1 MTLLRRT
8 LYAIVLCLVVVAA
21 ASSQTSNGTV
31 IGAVT
36 DATGRAIVGA
46 TVTIVSNDTGAV
58 RTTLTNQEG
67 TYRIESLL
75 PGTYNVSA
83 AAAGFETT
91 VNKGLVVPGTAIVS
105 SSLVLKVGQAADKIV
120 VSADNAVLNTD
131 NGQIDGTIG
140 EQEISSLPI
149 ASLNPYEL
157 ALTLPGVMNTMV
169 GGFSNG
175 VDFNV
180 GGGRPRANNFLIE
193 GQDNNDAGI
202 QGQGLQPGNDEAVK
216 EVVIIENAYTAE
228 YGHGAGSVSN
238 LIYKSGTNQW
248 HGSLYERL
256 QNSSLDTVDKSA
268 HYNETLCLAAGG
280 GPECIAQIAKYRE
293 NQPGFSVGGPIIKNK
308 LFGFASYQW
317 DYFRSTAALSPL
329 TVPSANGF
337 ATLANFSSNPRVAN
351 LIQAYGG
358 LVGVHNATN
367 TDIPLGPDP
376 VTGVDRGT
384 VEMGTVERNLGADD
398 NAPEIDLKGD
408 YIASEKDTLSL
419 RFIRTRFIAPF
430 DVFNFTSQL
439 PGFDS
444 DQDGTSYNTGIVETH
459 VFSPTVVNEARLSYG
474 RIGFAFGLPASTL
487 ANPLYDQPAVTVSN
501 MTGYGIPGNIPQGRF
516 HNTYQLQDTVSWTH
530 GKHFIKIGE
539 DIADIRVKDQIPFNF
554 YGAIGYAKDTKA
566 TPVVGGGSA
575 TYSALANLVDDF
587 GGPSTT
593 VAQNFG
599 SPIAQPRL
607 FSQNYFAQDT
617 YRPIPTLSLDL
628 GFRYEYNG
636 APFNAT
642 GTPYPGIDESNP
654 SCFPLTPGSSCN
666 TKQQADGS
674 QWGPRAGIAWSPTL
688 FGQHK
693 TVVRSG
699 FGVFYDVVF
708 TNIIDNIQA
717 SAPNAAS
724 PVITSS
730 ASANGNR
737 GTSSW
742 GEQFANLNKSPLPGN
757 TAEPIVNHLLS
768 PRTMHWNLNIE
779 QELPWASTFQIG
791 YVGERGEHLYGNT
804 NLNHYINDTES
815 LARVIPTRGSIIVR
829 DNSDDSEYSGLWSE
843 LDHKFNHQF
852 LFRASYTLG
861 RAFDD
866 GSEIFTTANES
877 SYQFSTYP
885 TPRGTT
891 DWGPSEYDHR
901 QRLVLAYIWTPAV
914 WHTEGAM
921 KIVGNIVNRW
931 ALAGITQ
938 FQSGSTHNVE
948 VGYDVDG
955 DGISNDRPMLGNPK
969 APLATYAFDDSWFY
983 GVSQGTLCSGP
994 SLWYTNDPCHV
1005 VTPDQV
1011 HWVVPAYG
1019 THPTTPI
1026 GRNAYYGPGYQ
1037 QWDVNVQRSF
1047 KLHERLTMDF
1057 RGELFNVFNHGEVD
1071 TSAPQLN
1078 ETFLENTTLI
1088 TGIPTDTYNDNG
1100 TNTFASPLPAT
1111 SNHRHARLFIR
1122 FQF

>member
-1 MTLLRRT
+1 MTLIRRA
-8 LYAIVLCLVVVAA
+8 LFAIVLAFVGIAM
-21 ASSQTSNGTV
+21 ASAQTSNGTV

-36 DATGRAIVGA
+36 DSTGRAVVGA
-46 TVTIVSNDTGAV
+46 TVTVVSADTGAI

-67 TYRIESLL
+67 TYRVESLM
-75 PGTYNVSA
+75 PGTYDVSA
-83 AAAGFETT
+83 AAVGFETT
-91 VNKGLVVPGTAIVS
+91 INKGLVVPGTAIVT
-105 SSLVLKVGQAADKIV
+105 SSLVVKVGKAADQVV
-120 VSADNAVLNTD
+120 VSADNAVMNTD
-131 NGQIDGTIG
+131 NGQIDGTIS

-157 ALTLPGVMNTMV
+157 ALTLPGVMNTQV

-175 VDFNV
+175 VNYNV

-238 LIYKSGTNQW
+238 LIFKSGTNQW
-248 HGSLYERL
+248 HGSAFERL
-256 QNSSLDTVDKSA
+256 QNSSLDTVDK
-268 HYNETLCLAAGG
+268 NEIFNGITTVN
-280 GPECIAQIAKYRE
+280 KYRE
-293 NQPGFSVGGPIIKNK
+293 NMPGFTIGGPILHNK
-308 LFGFASYQW
+308 VFGFASYQW
-317 DYFRSTAALSPL
+317 DYYRSTANLAQL
-329 TVPSANGF
+329 TIPTANGF
-337 ATLANFSSNPRVAN
+337 ATLGNYSSNPRVAN
-351 LIQAYGG
+351 LVKAYGG
-358 LVGVHNATN
+358 LVGTN
-367 TDIPLGPDP
+367 GGSKITPPAIALGPDP
-376 VTGVDRGT
+376 VTGADRGT

-408 YIASEKDTLSL
+408 YIASEKDTLGL
-419 RFIRTRFIAPF
+419 RFIRTRFIAPY
-430 DVFNFTSQL
+430 DVFNFTGQL

-444 DQDGTSYNTGIVETH
+444 DQDGTSYNTGLVETH
-459 VFSPTVVNEARLSYG
+459 VFSPTVINEARLSYG
-474 RIGFAFGLPASTL
+474 RIGFAFGLPATTL

-516 HNTYQLQDTVSWTH
+516 HNTYQLQDTVSWTR

-554 YGAIGYAKDTKA
+554 YGAIGYAKDTRA
-566 TPVVGGGSA
+566 TPITGGGA
-575 TYSALANLVDDF
+575 FTYTGLANLIDDF

-593 VAQNFG
+593 VSQNFG

-642 GTPYPGIDESNP
+642 GTPYPGIDETNP
-654 SCFPLTPGSSCN
+654 SCFPLTPGSTCN
-666 TKQQADGS
+666 TKQQADGN

-693 TVVRSG
+693 TVIRSG

-730 ASANGNR
+730 TTSNGNR

-742 GEQFANLNKSPLPGN
+742 AEQFANLNKSPLPSN

-768 PRTMHWNLNIE
+768 PRTMHWNLNLE
-779 QELPWASTFQIG
+779 QELPWATTVQVG

-804 NLNHYINDTES
+804 NLNPYVNDTES
-815 LARVIPTRGSIIVR
+815 AARVIPTRGSIVVR
-829 DNSDDSEYSGLWSE
+829 DNSDDSAYSGLWSE
-843 LDHKFNHQF
+843 LDHKFNHQV

-885 TPRGTT
+885 TPRRTT

-901 QRLVLAYIWTPAV
+901 QRLVLAYIWSPAV

-921 KIVGNIVNRW
+921 KIVGNVVNRW

-938 FQSGSTHNVE
+938 FQSGSVHNVE
-948 VGYDVDG
+948 DGFDNDG

-969 APLATYAFDDSWFY
+969 APLASYAFDASWLGY
-983 GVSQGTLCSGP
+983 ASGSYCSGP
-994 SLWYTNDPCHV
+994 SVWYTNDDCHPV
-1005 VTPDQV
+1005 DANSV
-1011 HWVVPAYG
+1011 HWLIGPYG
-1019 THPTTPI
+1019 THPSTPI
-1026 GRNAYYGPGYQ
+1026 GRNSYYGPGYQ

-1047 KLHERLTMDF
+1047 KIYERLTMDF
-1057 RGELFNVFNHGEVD
+1057 RGELFNVFNHGQVD
-1071 TSAPQLN
+1071 TN
-1078 ETFLENTTLI
+1078 GYLENTTV
-1088 TGIPTDTYNDNG
+1088 TSGINTDAYNNNG
-1100 TNTFASPLPAT
+1100 TNTFASPYPEV
-1111 SNHRHARLFIR
+1111 NGHRHARLYLR